1 MNGICDVG
9 CRTPGKGAHFED
21 DRRTVMDQA
30 VKTIAVVQGVSS
42 TSAQDL
48 LRDFIARW
56 RPSTRIAGVIE
67 ESHGLAN
74 RACSAGRLQSLISGV
89 SYPIFQDLGEGS
101 SACHLEGSGAI
112 TASEAVRR
120 DIVAGC
126 DLVVLSKFGKLE
138 AAREGLNATF
148 RYAIE
153 AGMPVLSAVSP
164 KFQNAWDR
172 FAAPLYVGLPAEADA
187 LDRWWKQV
195 SSSASASGRHASEL
209 ASSTGRATA

>member
-1 MNGICDVG
+1 
-9 CRTPGKGAHFED
+9 
-21 DRRTVMDQA
+21 MDQA
-30 VKTIAVVQGVSS
+30 VKTIAVVQGASS
-42 TSAQDL
+42 TAAQDL
-48 LRDFIARW
+48 LRDFVARW

-112 TASEAVRR
+112 TASEAVRQ

-138 AAREGLNATF
+138 AAREGLNAAF

-153 AGMPVLSAVSP
+153 AGVPILSAVSP
-164 KFQNAWDR
+164 KFQDAWDR
-172 FAAPLYVGLPAEADA
+172 FAAPLSVGLPADADA
-187 LDRWWKQV
+187 LDQWWRQV
-195 SSSASASGRHASEL
+195 SRSALPPDRQASVAGH
-209 ASSTGRATA
+209 ATA